1 MKHLFMIGK
10 KVMTSGQRWSKPK
23 AALAPVNAFLSS
35 SEPLIA
41 SLPVENMSTHPAPRR
56 ILGTD
61 ATVGIAERFAEL
73 SAAQALLLV
82 CDDTTWQAAGEML
95 RTKLANRYTLE
106 VLSLGR
112 SVRATQEMVDR
123 VAAAASSFGVI
134 LAVGAGTINDICKAA
149 ASARNMPYIAYATA
163 ASMNGYCSASASI
176 EHGDVKHSL
185 AAKPP
190 IAIVADTCIIVAA
203 PARLTRAGVGDTLCR
218 TVVEADMLLSHHLLG
233 TPYPRAIFDRLR
245 SHEASLISGTINA
258 RGSEVHY
265 AATLM
270 EALLDAGDAMRE
282 FGSSAVAS
290 QGEHMIAHTLE
301 MKYGSEMHD
310 VLHGEL
316 IAITSL
322 TSSQLQHRLLLT
334 TPIVKHWPYELT
346 QFERLF
352 GNHRAQ
358 ALADR
363 YHKKLLSKEQAADI
377 SARLKK
383 CWPEVSN
390 ELAAI
395 MLPTATL
402 ERAFIHS
409 GLSTKP
415 TQLNIAEERY
425 RFGASYAHLTRERFT
440 FLDVAAMNTKRV
452 A

>member
-1 MKHLFMIGK
+1 
-10 KVMTSGQRWSKPK
+10 MTSGQRWSKSK
-23 AALAPVNAFLSS
+23 ATFMRVNAFLSS

-41 SLPVENMSTHPAPRR
+41 SLPVENMSTHSAPRR
-56 ILGTD
+56 ILGKD
-61 ATVGIAERFAEL
+61 ATVSIAERLAEF
-73 SAAQALLLV
+73 SAPHAILLV
-82 CDDTTWQAAGEML
+82 CDDTTWQVAGENL
-95 RTKLANRYTLE
+95 RDRLSSNHSITT
-106 VLSLGR
+106 LSLGR
-112 SVRATQEMVDR
+112 SVSATQEMVER
-123 VAAAASSFGVI
+123 VQQSTQEAELI

-149 ASARNMPYIAYATA
+149 AFERNLPYVAYATA

-176 EHGDVKHSL
+176 ARGNIKDSF
-185 AAKPP
+185 AARPP
-190 IAIVADTCIIVAA
+190 IAVIADTGIITAA
-203 PARLTRAGVGDTLCR
+203 PTRLTRAGVGDTLCR

-233 TPYPRAIFDRLR
+233 TAYPKAIFDRLR
-245 SHEASLISGTINA
+245 NHEANLMGGTLNA
-258 RGSEVHY
+258 RGNEEVY
-265 AATLM
+265 IASLM

-316 IAITSL
+316 IAVTSL

-334 TPIVKHWPYELT
+334 TAKVKPMPYEIS

-352 GNHRAQ
+352 GMQRGA
-358 ALADR
+358 ALAQR
-363 YHKKLLSKEQAADI
+363 YQQKLLSAEQSAEINARMERDWPAIKE
-377 SARLKK
+377 
-383 CWPEVSN
+383 
-390 ELAAI
+390 ELSAI
-395 MLPTATL
+395 MLPTTTL
-402 ERAFIHS
+402 ERAYIHS

-415 TQLNIAEERY
+415 AQMNIAEERY